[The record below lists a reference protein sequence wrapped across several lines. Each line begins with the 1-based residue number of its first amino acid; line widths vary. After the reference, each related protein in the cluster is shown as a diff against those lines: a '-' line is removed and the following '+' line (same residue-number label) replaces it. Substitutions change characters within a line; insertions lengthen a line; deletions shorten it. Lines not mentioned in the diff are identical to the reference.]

1 MWAWWIQWHVGD
13 LAEKLEKM
21 AKVIL
26 VTHLWEHVLSLVH
39 QLCHIKIWLEF
50 QLLMDV
56 GITAVYSNSFQNVP
70 RSQFCNT
77 LIMVGLKILQEQNQK
92 FIQAV
97 GRRPRISYPLL
108 VIVHF
113 IILAVQSRDNLVTDN
128 LHCPQH
134 HKEPEQ
140 MARFF
145 PHLVENQQTFSW
157 KMVFFSG
164 GSVSNPSFSS
174 TIHHLFRERYYR
186 LHPQIAQI
194 QDSAVSV
201 TQTDLICAS
210 YITSSRT
217 MTLHQLTP
225 AEDLAL
231 GRCQCHLAPL
241 FSFCCFLSAGRLFWL
256 TATRSQA
263 QLSSL
268 PAPSLPSSLDPR
280 GTGGVGGEKIRPFR
294 GGSIYKYWL

>member
-1 MWAWWIQWHVGD
+1 MWAWWIQWHVGH

-26 VTHLWEHVLSLVH
+26 VTHLREHVLSLVH

-145 PHLVENQQTFSW
+145 STFGGESANIFLEDGI
-157 KMVFFSG
+157 FFWWQCIKSQFQLYYP
-164 GSVSNPSFSS
+164 SSIPRALLSTPSSDSTDPRQCCVS
-174 TIHHLFRERYYR
+174 
-186 LHPQIAQI
+186 HPNWP
-194 QDSAVSV
+194 
-201 TQTDLICAS
+201 DL
-210 YITSSRT
+210 
-217 MTLHQLTP
+217 
-225 AEDLAL
+225 
-231 GRCQCHLAPL
+231 
-241 FSFCCFLSAGRLFWL
+241 CFLHNFIEDNDFTPTDTSWGSGPRTLSMPFSTTLLFL
-256 TATRSQA
+256 LLPQCREIILADCNQEPGTTQLPSCTQPPQLIRSQRNRGCGRGED
-263 QLSSL
+263 
-268 PAPSLPSSLDPR
+268 PAL
-280 GTGGVGGEKIRPFR
+280 
-294 GGSIYKYWL
+294 